1 MMIQVKTTS
10 GICHNLYTFNMHY
23 QNYSN
28 CLIFCMS
35 INDEKLW
42 IFDYTNI
49 IGAKSTLN
57 IGRTSRSEYYDFMI
71 KKENLIELMHQKY
84 ALYPKFMAEYIMKPK
99 NIYQQQEQSFRK
111 LRETNLPLIKFE
123 YPEIEARVYDFKI
136 NEYKIQEKV
145 ASCTIKSND
154 RELHSVHLYRSNNI
168 HKYKAY
174 NQGDNDFY
182 WIWLNDKKTFY
193 IFPEKVLIDRKYIEV
208 DKNREHKHISFSLVE
223 WCNEFK
229 YTLSDQD
236 KIIKIFNHESL

>member
-1 MMIQVKTTS
+1 
-10 GICHNLYTFNMHY
+10 
-23 QNYSN
+23 
-28 CLIFCMS
+28 
-35 INDEKLW
+35 
-42 IFDYTNI
+42 
-49 IGAKSTLN
+49 
-57 IGRTSRSEYYDFMI
+57 
-71 KKENLIELMHQKY
+71 MHQKY

-208 DKNREHKHISFSLVE
+208 DKT
-223 WCNEFK
+223 
-229 YTLSDQD
+229 Y
-236 KIIKIFNHESL
+236 IFFTRRMVQ